1 MYAWEA
7 IEQSLTFIGEHLT
20 EDIYTEELA
29 NMAGLSPFYFQRLF
43 KRLVNKP
50 VQEYVKLR
58 RLVKVIEFDSR
69 IRSAYRIEPYM
80 DYSRCSMQPGRII
93 NAVFLPMF
101 NFESLRPVCH
111 VCNKNFWQTDEC
123 GSLPYH
129 LRNFLII
136 HLPFH
141 RKSIISN

>member
-7 IEQSLTFIGEHLT
+7 IEQSLTFIEERLT
-20 EDIYTEELA
+20 EEIYTEELA
-29 NMAGLSPFYFQRLF
+29 NIAGLSPFYFQRLF

-58 RLVKVIEFDSR
+58 RLAKVIEFDSR

-80 DYSRCSMQPGRII
+80 DYSRCSMQPGWII

-111 VCNKNFWQTDEC
+111 VCNNDFWQTDEC
-123 GSLPYH
+123 GLLPYR